1 MSMASEPARSED
13 SEVPDGTDAA
23 EVPAAE
29 NATTEPTELNG
40 GDSKA
45 VVDRAATEALEAVRR
60 QAAAAVDTVDLTRDF
75 AVGAGRRLQD
85 AASIVLGAQDWWQR
99 DPIRLDRILSNAQ
112 NSFNFTARAQKIL
125 DGSMGGTLASVSE
138 KLARGMTG
146 FQTIDTDAL
155 LKRLVSASSAES
167 FNAIGAQFERII
179 TRVTSLLPTPA
190 ELIRRGLPENL
201 QPVDVFYDPTAFRLW
216 MEEGIP
222 VAYVLD
228 GRIVNDLAAATRP
241 QERRAI
247 LGRRRERIISDCASL
262 LDGITATDVLPYV
275 ETGRLAIAGFDA
287 GHHQLAQTW
296 AAANLETL
304 VKQLDNRH
312 WTAIRDAAQAPP
324 KLFRWF
330 FFVTQIRTVMT
341 NVGRG
346 PVPTS
351 FNRQASVHFT
361 TTRRH
366 FSKLNA
372 MLAIAHLTSAICN
385 YDAAAKQVTARRP

>member
-1 MSMASEPARSED
+1 MSMPSEPAQSED
-13 SEVPDGTDAA
+13 DEVPGGSSEEA
-23 EVPAAE
+23 EVPSAE
-29 NATTEPTELNG
+29 NATAEPAELEEVG
-40 GDSKA
+40 A
-45 VVDRAATEALEAVRR
+45 VVDRAATEAVDAAGRR
-60 QAAAAVDTVDLTRDF
+60 AAAAVANVKLARDF
-75 AVGAGRRLQD
+75 AVRAERHLHD
-85 AASIVLGAQDWWQR
+85 VASIVQSAQDRWQR
-99 DPIRLDRILSNAQ
+99 DANRFNRILWNAQ
-112 NSFNFTARAQKIL
+112 DSFTFTERAQKIL
-125 DGSMGGTLASVSE
+125 EGSMVGALASVGE
-138 KLARGMTG
+138 KFSRELAG
-146 FQTIDTDAL
+146 FQSIDTDAI

-167 FNAIGAQFERII
+167 FNAIGAQFERMI
-179 TRVTSLLPTPA
+179 TRVTNLLPTPA
-190 ELIRRGLPENL
+190 DLMRRGLPENL
-201 QPVDVFYDPTAFRLW
+201 QPVEVSYDPTAFRLW
-216 MEEGIP
+216 MDEGIP

-228 GRIVNDLAAATRP
+228 GSIVSDLAAATSP

-247 LGRRRERIISDCASL
+247 LGRRRDRIVSDCSSL

-275 ETGRLAIAGFDA
+275 ETARLAIAGFRA

-330 FFVTQIRTVMT
+330 FFVTQVRTVMT

-361 TTRRH
+361 TARRH

-385 YDAAAKQVTARRP
+385 YDAAAKQATARRP

>member
-1 MSMASEPARSED
+1 MSMPSEPARSGD
-13 SEVPDGTDAA
+13 NEVPDGSEEAG
-23 EVPAAE
+23 VPAAD
-29 NATTEPTELNG
+29 NATTEPTESD
-40 GDSKA
+40 GDDTDA
-45 VVDRAATEALEAVRR
+45 VADHDATEALEAVRR
-60 QAAAAVDTVDLTRDF
+60 HAAAAVAIVDLTRDF
-75 AVGAGRRLQD
+75 DVRAGRRLQD
-85 AASIVLGAQDWWQR
+85 VASIVSAAQVRWQR
-99 DPIRLDRILSNAQ
+99 DASNFDRIFSKAQ
-112 NSFNFTARAQKIL
+112 NAFTFTARAQKVL
-125 DGSMGGTLASVSE
+125 DGSMAGALASVGE
-138 KLARGMTG
+138 KFTRGMTG
-146 FQTIDTDAL
+146 FQSIDTDAL
-155 LKRLVSASSAES
+155 LRRLVSASSAES
-167 FNAIGAQFERII
+167 FNAIGAQFERMI

-201 QPVDVFYDPTAFRLW
+201 QPVDVVYDPTAFRLW

-228 GRIVNDLAAATRP
+228 GSIVNDLAAATTP

-247 LGRRRERIISDCASL
+247 LGRRRARIVSDCASL

-275 ETGRLAIAGFDA
+275 ETGRLAIAGFGA

-330 FFVTQIRTVMT
+330 FFVTQVRTVMT

-385 YDAAAKQVTARRP
+385 YDAAAKQATTRRP